1 MTFKVNIAAFPKYS
15 SQVVSESACPDISK
29 ISGEKAVAQRKT
41 QPNSQFPAYLVG
53 PSLSFCLHNAPEAFV
68 VTSLSGN
75 ILSFNSYAQALFG
88 YGEDEVRGRKFS
100 SLMEFGFQPKVAA
113 LGTFKTD
120 PSIWTP
126 VCGGQTG
133 SRARRK
139 NGELFAVEIQ
149 KNQCTHVGEILHI
162 YYIRDLSINSRYEQ
176 RIAELER
183 EIAHLSRH
191 SVLGE
196 LATSITHELSQPLTA
211 ITNYTAAASRC
222 RSQGATAEELANS
235 IDLIT
240 RAGEQA
246 KRAWL
251 IMHKLRQLLQ
261 HRGTERSCDDLR
273 LAVDDAVQLATLG
286 AVQQGITVAVELP
299 PEPVIV
305 LMDRVQVQV
314 LLANLIR
321 NAMDELSTIEGERKI
336 WIRLSVNAQNLAEL
350 AVEDTGHGI
359 APEVFEN
366 IFDPFH
372 TTKAE
377 GLGVGL
383 ALSRRIAQAHG
394 GRLSAANRPE
404 GGAIFGFVVPV
415 V

>member
-15 SQVVSESACPDISK
+15 PAACESACTDISK
-29 ISGEKAVAQRKT
+29 SSGKKAVAQRKT
-41 QPNSQFPAYLVG
+41 QPTSRFPAYTAG
-53 PSLSFCLHNAPEAFV
+53 PSLRFCLLNAPEAYV
-68 VTSLSGN
+68 VTSISGN
-75 ILSFNSYAQALFG
+75 ILSFNLHAQALFG
-88 YGEDEVRGRKFS
+88 YGEEEVRGKKFA
-100 SLMEFGFQPKVAA
+100 SLMEPEFRQKIAA
-113 LGTFKTD
+113 LSTYTPD
-120 PSIWTP
+120 PSVWTP
-126 VCGGQTG
+126 VCGQTG
-133 SRARRK
+133 TRARRK
-139 NGELFAVEIQ
+139 NGELFPAEIK
-149 KNQCTHVGEILHI
+149 KNQSTHVGEIIHN
-162 YYIRDLSINSRYEQ
+162 YYIRDLSLNSRYEQ

-211 ITNYTAAASRC
+211 IANYTAATSRC
-222 RSQGATAEELANS
+222 SLPDATAEELANS
-235 IDLIT
+235 IDLIA

-261 HRGTERSCDDLR
+261 HRGAERLKDDLR
-273 LAVDDAVQLATLG
+273 LAVDDAVQLSTLG
-286 AVQQGITVAVELP
+286 AAQQRITVAVKLP
-299 PEPVIV
+299 PEPVLV

-321 NAMDELSTIEGERKI
+321 NAMDELSTMEGERKI
-336 WIRLSVNAQNLAEL
+336 WIRLSVNEQNLAEL

-394 GRLSAANRPE
+394 GRLSAANRAE
-404 GGAIFGFVVPV
+404 GGAIFSFVVPV
-415 V
+415 A

>member
-1 MTFKVNIAAFPKYS
+1 MQPSSPFQAFTS
-15 SQVVSESACPDISK
+15 
-29 ISGEKAVAQRKT
+29 
-41 QPNSQFPAYLVG
+41 G
-53 PSLSFCLHNAPEAFV
+53 PSLHFCLNAPEAFV
-68 VTSLSGN
+68 VTSQSGD
-75 ILSFNSYAQALFG
+75 ILSFNRFAQTLFG
-88 YGEDEVRGRKFS
+88 YGEEEVRGIKFV
-100 SLMEFGFQPKVAA
+100 SLLDPGFPPNVAA
-113 LGTFKTD
+113 LTTFNPD
-120 PSIWTP
+120 PSVWTP
-126 VCGGQTG
+126 IAGKAEIT
-133 SRARRK
+133 ARRK
-139 NGELFAVEIQ
+139 NGELFPADIQ
-149 KNQCTHVGEILHI
+149 KNQCTHVGEIIHI
-162 YYIRDLSINSRYEQ
+162 YYIRDLSLNSRNEQ

-222 RSQGATAEELANS
+222 RSRGATAEELENS
-235 IDLIT
+235 IDLIA

-261 HRGTERSCDDLR
+261 HRGAERTRDDLR
-273 LAVDDAVQLATLG
+273 LAVDDAVQLATIG
-286 AVQQGITVAVELP
+286 AVQQGITVAVALP
-299 PEPVIV
+299 PEPVMV

-321 NAMDELSTIEGERKI
+321 NAVDELSTIEGDRKI
-336 WIRLSVNAQNLAEL
+336 WIRLSVNAQDLAALE
-350 AVEDTGHGI
+350 VEDTGHGI

-394 GRLSAANRPE
+394 GHLCAANRPE
-404 GGAIFGFVVPV
+404 GGAIFSFVVPV

>member
-1 MTFKVNIAAFPKYS
+1 MAAFPKYS
-15 SQVVSESACPDISK
+15 SEAVSESACTDISK
-29 ISGEKAVAQRKT
+29 ISGEEAVAQRKT
-41 QPNSQFPAYLVG
+41 QPNSQFPPHTAG
-53 PSLSFCLHNAPEAFV
+53 PSLRFCLLNAPEAFV
-68 VTSLSGN
+68 VTGLGGN
-75 ILSFNSYAQALFG
+75 IINFNRCAQTLFG
-88 YGEDEVRGRKFS
+88 YDEEEVRGTKFA
-100 SLMEFGFQPKVAA
+100 SLMEPGFQPKVES
-113 LGTFKTD
+113 LGTFKPD
-120 PSIWTP
+120 PSVWTR
-126 VCGGQTG
+126 VCGNAET
-133 SRARRK
+133 RARRK
-139 NGELFAVEIQ
+139 NGELFPAEIQ
-149 KNQCTHVGEILHI
+149 KNQCTHVGEIIHI
-162 YYIRDLSINSRYEQ
+162 YYIRDLSLNARYEQ

-222 RSQGATAEELANS
+222 RSRGATAEELENS
-235 IDLIT
+235 IDLIA

-261 HRGTERSCDDLR
+261 HRGAECSRDDLR
-273 LAVDDAVQLATLG
+273 LAVDDAVHLATLG
-286 AVQQGITVAVELP
+286 ANQQGITVTVNKP
-299 PEPVIV
+299 SEPVMV

-321 NAMDELSTIEGERKI
+321 NAMDELSTINGERKI
-336 WIRLSVNAQNLAEL
+336 WITLSVNAQNLAEL

-359 APEVFEN
+359 TPEVFEN

-404 GGAIFGFVVPV
+404 GGATFSFVVPV